1 MDWLRQQA
9 QHLQTDDHWQAEA
22 TNGLINQLY
31 GCQASLTARILQDTK
46 GKKDKS
52 AKITEAWLEKHKDQF
67 EQLRSLFEKLR
78 RAGTIELPMLVIAE
92 QRLRNLADV

>member
-1 MDWLRQQA
+1 MQLKKRV
-9 QHLQTDDHWQAEA
+9 L
-22 TNGLINQLY
+22 LVISLKKINVSEKKKQINDKTS
-31 GCQASLTARILQDTK
+31 GIAK